1 MLFAVPVA
9 LLSAFYT
16 YESTSTRLKS
26 IVQPAIELVAS
37 VPGVVIGFLAAVWLA
52 PHLEQVLVTIFLMV
66 IIMPTAIFGAAL
78 LWRFG
83 PKPTRDRVSAELI
96 LVPVGALIFVSVIV
110 SQLLSRPI
118 EDALFGGDVI
128 QWLSQTLGMN
138 YENRNAIIVGF
149 ALGLAVTPP
158 IYTRAYHALVN
169 VPQGLVSDALALG
182 ATRTQVALS
191 VVLPTAGP
199 GIFIAIMVGFSRA
212 VGETMIVLLASNNT
226 PIFDWHI
233 FSGMQTMSAAIAGI
247 MPAIPRGETLYRV
260 LFLIGGLL
268 FLFTFVINVLS
279 DVISAYLRK
288 RYH

>member
-1 MLFAVPVA
+1 M
-9 LLSAFYT
+9 
-16 YESTSTRLKS
+16 
-26 IVQPAIELVAS
+26 
-37 VPGVVIGFLAAVWLA
+37 
-52 PHLEQVLVTIFLMV
+52 
-66 IIMPTAIFGAAL
+66 
-78 LWRFG
+78 
-83 PKPTRDRVSAELI
+83 
-96 LVPVGALIFVSVIV
+96 
-110 SQLLSRPI
+110 
-118 EDALFGGDVI
+118 
-128 QWLSQTLGMN
+128 
-138 YENRNAIIVGF
+138 
-149 ALGLAVTPP
+149 GLAITPT

-191 VVLPTAGP
+191 VVLPTAVP

-233 FSGMQTMSAAIAGI
+233 FSGMQSMSAAIAGI

-279 DVISAYLRK
+279 DLVGAYLRK
-288 RYH
+288 QYHQFDQFE